1 MLQRIYRN
9 ITERLK
15 LKTIKNSLSLNGSAK
30 QNGLLKYCILNLLN
44 LNEKDSWKTSDWME
58 NIVLIAVVI
67 TYN

>member
-9 ITERLK
+9 ITEKLK

-58 NIVLIAVVI
+58 NIVVMAVVI

>member
-58 NIVLIAVVI
+58 NIVVIAVVI

>member
-9 ITERLK
+9 ITEKLK

-58 NIVLIAVVI
+58 NIVVIAVVI

>member
-9 ITERLK
+9 ITEKLK
-15 LKTIKNSLSLNGSAK
+15 LETIKNSLSLNGSAK

>member
-9 ITERLK
+9 ITESLK

-44 LNEKDSWKTSDWME
+44 LNEKDWWKTSDWME
-58 NIVLIAVVI
+58 NIVVIAVVI

>member
-9 ITERLK
+9 ITEKLK
-15 LKTIKNSLSLNGSAK
+15 LETIKNSLSLNGSAK

-58 NIVLIAVVI
+58 NIVVIAVVI

>member
-9 ITERLK
+9 ITEKLK

-58 NIVLIAVVI
+58 NIVLMAVVI

>member
-9 ITERLK
+9 ITEKLK